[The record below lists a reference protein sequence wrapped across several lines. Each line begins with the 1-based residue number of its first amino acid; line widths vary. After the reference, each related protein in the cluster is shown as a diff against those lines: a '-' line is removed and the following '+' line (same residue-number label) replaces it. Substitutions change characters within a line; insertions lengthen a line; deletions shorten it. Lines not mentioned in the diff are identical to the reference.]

1 MRAVIQRCTAARVEV
16 DGEVVGNIGPG
27 LAIFLGVGPEDDEA
41 VAAKLARKVA
51 SLRIFDN
58 EEGKFDRSLQDV
70 KGAALVISNFTLYG
84 DARKGTRPNFGGAAR
99 PEKAQALYECF
110 VTLLQE
116 QDVDVQTGTFA
127 AAMKVCVD
135 NDGPVTLVLDL

>member
-1 MRAVIQRCTAARVEV
+1 VEV

>member
-1 MRAVIQRCTAARVEV
+1 MKAVIQRCTAAHVEV
-16 DGEVVGNIGPG
+16 DGEVVGRIGPG
-27 LAIFLGVGPEDDEA
+27 LVIFLGVGPEDDEA
-41 VAAKLARKVA
+41 VAAKMARKVA
-51 SLRIFDN
+51 GLRIFDN

-99 PEKAQALYECF
+99 PEKAQALYERF

-127 AAMKVCVD
+127 AAMKVCVE